1 MAGSGPKRVE
11 LAGDIAELVRHNM
24 EKDIHHF
31 HPAVI
36 GNSSGKISVHESG
49 CGIPQATIV
58 STILYFFGEIQEDYH
73 EKRPPSPSMEASGA
87 HPREYRRLEDHT
99 LIQG

>member
-1 MAGSGPKRVE
+1 MAGGGPKRVD
-11 LAGDIAELVRHNM
+11 LAGDIAELARHNM

-58 STILYFFGEIQEDYH
+58 STILYFLVKFRRIIMRNDPPH
-73 EKRPPSPSMEASGA
+73 PPWKRQVLTLASIA
-87 HPREYRRLEDHT
+87 VLKTTP
-99 LIQG
+99 